1 MSITEDVHR
10 LVDELPDDE
19 LPAAQRLLASLLT
32 KEHDPLIQHLLRSP
46 IDDEPDTPEERASDE
61 EGWQEYLRGEGRDWK
76 DVRAERHGTASSVA
90 GVDRGRAKI
99 SASNS

>member
-1 MSITEDVHR
+1 MSIKEDVHR

-19 LPAAQRLLASLLT
+19 LPSAQRLLESLLA
-32 KEHDPLIQHLLRSP
+32 KEQDTLVRHLMQSP

-76 DVRAERHGTASSVA
+76 DVQA
-90 GVDRGRAKI
+90 GLPQ
-99 SASNS
+99 

>member
-1 MSITEDVHR
+1 MSIKEDVHR

-19 LPAAQRLLASLLT
+19 LPSAQRLLESLLA
-32 KEHDPLIQHLLRSP
+32 KEQDPLVRHLMQSP

-76 DVRAERHGTASSVA
+76 DVQA
-90 GVDRGRAKI
+90 GLPQ
-99 SASNS
+99 